1 MLSSQDLSLTRRQTN
16 QVTTDR
22 NTVDL
27 QNRQRDL
34 AVVNGRE
41 NLTQA
46 LLNRLH
52 TRQGELTALGHP
64 DYGSRLYQLI
74 GELNNQRT
82 RTRTEL
88 YVRESLAQE
97 PRISEIIDIQ
107 FRPTAQSPT
116 IEARTTLVMTI
127 TVQPVDDETLLTL
140 DFSLNL
146 GG

>member
-1 MLSSQDLSLTRRQTN
+1 MMASQDLSLTRRQTN

-46 LLNRLH
+46 LINRLH
-52 TRQGELTALGHP
+52 TRKGELTALGHP

-97 PRISEIIDIQ
+97 SRISEIIDIQ
-107 FRPTAQSPT
+107 FQPTAQSPT

-127 TVQPVDDETLLTL
+127 TVQPIDDEALLTL

-146 GG
+146 GA